1 MSRIGILTTDTDLV
15 IQTWDHALE
24 EMTGISADSARNMRL
39 DEIVPSLSSRA
50 LIDLIR
56 EPLVSGAPQVLAPA
70 LHKFLIPCPPIARS
84 EEFDQMQQRV
94 VVGALRDDQHAVG
107 LVISVEDVTERLE
120 HERRLARE
128 LRNATPEV
136 RLKAVEQFELH
147 QPEGLGPLADA
158 MGDQDWRVR
167 RAAVR
172 ALAARRDAS
181 LVDAVVSAL
190 RDGHRNFS
198 LLSSALQLLTLT
210 GVDSTEA
217 LIHLMQDPDVDLRI
231 QAALALGSQRRPAAV
246 DALVRALDDPD
257 ANVRFHAIESLA
269 KLAPPSA
276 IDRLAYVAESRDFY
290 LAFPA
295 IEALVRIGDP
305 VVLPRLAP
313 LLDDPILGTSAAS
326 ALGEMGDEVSA
337 CALVDAIPVSPTP
350 ITTLVEAIVRIHR
363 RYETSFSG
371 GEQIEDIVR
380 SRLSSQGVERIL
392 AAINRSSGEALRTLV
407 VVLGWVQD
415 PGIPPAL
422 ARLLG
427 SADVRHDV
435 IEAFVRVGP
444 SAVTLLIEQ
453 LRSADIDITRA
464 AVVALGRIGDRRAV
478 PGLLSLIDDRT
489 RDLWGPVISALARL
503 GDPRSFEPL
512 LGLLGDPDI
521 AVRQAAVGALNSIG
535 HPDMVTRVC
544 GLLDDHSPLLRESA
558 VKIVGYFGYAECVE
572 SILERCADPDEN
584 VRAAALEHLPYFDD
598 PRMFPVLANT
608 IAQGTPRARAAAAK
622 ALGAFS
628 GDDTQVL
635 LEKALDDGEPW
646 VRYFAAI
653 SLGRLGIPDT
663 LIRLGR
669 VAETDSATHVRVA
682 AIEAIGTIGGDT
694 AVGILKPL
702 AENADESGLTAIRVL
717 GNARSPAVVSTLQAA
732 ARSPEVAR
740 RLAAVE
746 ALAACGVE
754 EAVEPLQW
762 AASADED
769 PIVASAAFNALASIA
784 NQNSSGSRS
793 AVRAAMK
800 SLTDPGRRADALT
813 VLGRLAPSAIP
824 FVAESLSADDP
835 HERRGVVEVLGRLT
849 HPVASAC
856 LQKALSDADAVVR
869 RDAVRALSRF
879 GTRGL
884 ARRFSTMA
892 ESDVSAAVREAAA
905 VALSRQDAFGEGGE

>member
-15 IQTWDHALE
+15 IKTWDHTLE
-24 EMTGISADSARNMRL
+24 EMTGISADSARNKRL
-39 DEIVPSLSSRA
+39 DDIVPGLSSRA

-56 EPLVSGAPQVLAPA
+56 EPLISGAPQVLAPA
-70 LHKFLIPCPPIARS
+70 LHKFLIPCALVSAS
-84 EEFDQMQQRV
+84 EEFEQMQQRV
-94 VVGALRDDQHAVG
+94 VVGALRDDQRAVG
-107 LVISVEDVTERLE
+107 LVISIEDVTDRLE

-136 RLKAVEQFELH
+136 RLKAVEQFESH
-147 QPEGLGPLADA
+147 QTDGLGPLADA
-158 MGDQDWRVR
+158 MSDQDWRVR

-181 LVDAVVSAL
+181 LVDAIVAAL

-217 LIHLMQDPDVDLRI
+217 LIRLLQDPDVDLRI
-231 QAALALGSQRRPAAV
+231 QAALALGSQRRSSAV
-246 DALVRALDDPD
+246 DALVGALDDPD

-276 IDRLAYVAESRDFY
+276 IDRLAQVAESRDFY

-305 VVLPRLAP
+305 VVLPRLVP
-313 LLDDPILGTSAAS
+313 LLDDPILGTTAAS
-326 ALGEMGDEVSA
+326 ALGEMGDEASVS
-337 CALVDAIPVSPTP
+337 ALVDAVPASPTP
-350 ITTLVEAIVRIHR
+350 IATLVEALVRIHHK
-363 RYETSFSG
+363 YETSFSG

-380 SRLSSQGVERIL
+380 SRLSREGVERIL
-392 AAINRSSGEALRTLV
+392 DAINGSTGDALRALV
-407 VVLGWVQD
+407 VVLGWLQD
-415 PGIPPAL
+415 PGIPAAL

-453 LRSADIDITRA
+453 LQSADADTTRSAA
-464 AVVALGRIGDRRAV
+464 VALGRIGDRRAV
-478 PGLLSLIDDRT
+478 PGLLSLIDERT
-489 RDLWGPVISALARL
+489 RDLWVPVISALARL
-503 GDPRSFEPL
+503 GDMRSFEPL
-512 LGLLGDPDI
+512 LRLLGDPDV
-521 AVRQAAVGALNSIG
+521 AVRQAAVGALNSVG

-544 GLLDDHSPLLRESA
+544 GMLDDPSPLLRESA
-558 VKIVGYFGYAECVE
+558 VKIVGYFGYPECVE
-572 SILERCADPDEN
+572 AILERCTDQDVS

-598 PRMFPVLANT
+598 PRMLPVLADA
-608 IAQGTPRARAAAAK
+608 IVDGPPRARAAAAK
-622 ALGAFS
+622 ALGALS
-628 GDDTQVL
+628 GPEPRAL
-635 LEKALDDGEPW
+635 LEKALEDAEPW

-653 SLGRLGIPDT
+653 SLGRLAIPET
-663 LIRLGR
+663 LIRLGG
-669 VAETDSATHVRVA
+669 VAASDPATHVRVA
-682 AIEAIGTIGGDT
+682 AIEAIGTIGGEA
-694 AVGILKPL
+694 AVGILKPI
-702 AENADESGLTAIRVL
+702 AENTDESGLAAIRVL
-717 GNARSPAVVSTLQAA
+717 GNTRSTAVVSTLRSA
-732 ARSPEVAR
+732 ARSPDVAR

-769 PIVASAAFNALASIA
+769 RTVASAAFNALALIA
-784 NQNSSGSRS
+784 NQNSTGSRS

-849 HPVASAC
+849 HPAASAC
-856 LQKALSDADAVVR
+856 LQKALSDGDAVVR

-905 VALSRQDAFGEGGE
+905 AALSRQDALGEGGE